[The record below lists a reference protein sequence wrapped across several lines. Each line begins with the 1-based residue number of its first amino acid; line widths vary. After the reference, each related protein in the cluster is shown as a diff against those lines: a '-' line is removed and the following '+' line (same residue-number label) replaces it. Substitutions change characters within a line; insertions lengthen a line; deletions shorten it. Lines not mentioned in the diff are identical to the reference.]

1 MVRPTFLLPVL
12 FAGRAFSQ
20 VASSVA
26 SQFGLSTSTT
36 LSFPQATLNSSS
48 TQSYI
53 TSKWGLSKGRI
64 QNGGPNLVF
73 VKDPF
78 PNGAAPG
85 DSGNNNTNSSSPVLQ
100 VQYPAGSFQDN
111 NVGGAQFYAMWNSSG
126 SAFQSMLVTYEV
138 AFDADFD
145 WVKGGKLPGLRGGP
159 DPDNCSGGNQANGT
173 NCFSS
178 RVMWRT
184 DGNGEVYAYVPRV
197 NGICSDTGVQCNDQ
211 FGISLN
217 RGSFVFASGQCAAIF
232 VLHLVAVIDPRSKV
246 ESRYHVG
253 HVKQPR
259 QRRQWTGDTLF
270 QRWKCTAA
278 QQYRLPSDRCD
289 YCWRPLFLHLLRRKR
304 PILGPHKPHPYIFP
318 QFPAIRRHLAIK
330 YPRLTSQ
337 KRRAGTGADVHTR
350 AVCNCMFRTF
360 YFIC

>member
-217 RGSFVFASGQCAAIF
+217 RGSFVFASGQWNRVTMLVTLNSPDNVANGQVILYFNDGNALQHNNIVFRQTDAITVGGLYFSTFFGGSDPSWAPTNLTHTYFRNFQLYAGTSPSNIQGSRVKSAAQGQVQMFTPGPF
-232 VLHLVAVIDPRSKV
+232 VIACSVLF
-246 ESRYHVG
+246 
-253 HVKQPR
+253 
-259 QRRQWTGDTLF
+259 TLF
-270 QRWKCTAA
+270 VR
-278 QQYRLPSDRCD
+278 
-289 YCWRPLFLHLLRRKR
+289 
-304 PILGPHKPHPYIFP
+304 
-318 QFPAIRRHLAIK
+318 
-330 YPRLTSQ
+330 
-337 KRRAGTGADVHTR
+337 
-350 AVCNCMFRTF
+350 
-360 YFIC
+360 

>member
-100 VQYPAGSFQDN
+100 VQYPAGSFEDN

-126 SAFQSMLVTYEV
+126 SAFQSMVVTYEV

-184 DGNGEVYAYVPRV
+184 DGAGEVYAYVPRV
-197 NGICSDTGVQCNDQ
+197 NGICSDSGVLCNDEY
-211 FGISLN
+211 GISLS
-217 RGSFVFASGQCAAIF
+217 RGSFVFASGQWNRITMLVRLNSPDNVANGQVILYFNDANALQHDNIFFRQTDNITVGGLYFSTFFGGSDPSWAPPNLTHTYFRNFQLYAGTSPSDLQGSQVRKSAAQGRAQMSIPLF
-232 VLHLVAVIDPRSKV
+232 VIACSVLF
-246 ESRYHVG
+246 
-253 HVKQPR
+253 
-259 QRRQWTGDTLF
+259 TLF
-270 QRWKCTAA
+270 
-278 QQYRLPSDRCD
+278 
-289 YCWRPLFLHLLRRKR
+289 
-304 PILGPHKPHPYIFP
+304 I
-318 QFPAIRRHLAIK
+318 
-330 YPRLTSQ
+330 
-337 KRRAGTGADVHTR
+337 
-350 AVCNCMFRTF
+350 
-360 YFIC
+360 

>member
-1 MVRPTFLLPVL
+1 MLAFLLPLL

-26 SQFGLSTSTT
+26 AQFSLSTSTT
-36 LSFPQATLNSSS
+36 LPFPQATLNSSS

-53 TSKWGLSKGRI
+53 ASKWGLSKGRI
-64 QNGGPNLVF
+64 QNGASNLVF

-78 PNGAAPG
+78 PDGAAPG
-85 DSGNNNTNSSSPVLQ
+85 DSGSNNTNSSAPVLQ

-173 NCFSS
+173 NYFSS

-184 DGNGEVYAYVPRV
+184 DGNGE
-197 NGICSDTGVQCNDQ
+197 GKLLS
-211 FGISLN
+211 S
-217 RGSFVFASGQCAAIF
+217 
-232 VLHLVAVIDPRSKV
+232 
-246 ESRYHVG
+246 HVG
-253 HVKQPR
+253 APTVGSHVVRAKYMPTFQ
-259 QRRQWTGDTLF
+259 GSMASAATLEYS
-270 QRWKCTAA
+270 AM
-278 QQYRLPSDRCD
+278 
-289 YCWRPLFLHLLRRKR
+289 
-304 PILGPHKPHPYIFP
+304 
-318 QFPAIRRHLAIK
+318 
-330 YPRLTSQ
+330 TSLVS
-337 KRRAGTGADVHTR
+337 A
-350 AVCNCMFRTF
+350 
-360 YFIC
+360 